1 MCVVI
6 HGSVREGGSVS
17 EDAPRRCSPFMGGES
32 KYEHGA
38 RDAVTPRLA
47 SPQQTLVPVVV
58 CVLMHVGG
66 VIRKILHHNRSD
78 RLCRLRCR

>member
-6 HGSVREGGSVS
+6 HGAVREGESAA
-17 EDAPRRCSPFMGGES
+17 EDAPPRCSPFMRGES
-32 KYEHGA
+32 RYEHDA
-38 RDAVTPRLA
+38 RDAVTPRLV
-47 SPQQTLVPVVV
+47 SPEQTLVPVVV
-58 CVLMHVGG
+58 CVLINVGV